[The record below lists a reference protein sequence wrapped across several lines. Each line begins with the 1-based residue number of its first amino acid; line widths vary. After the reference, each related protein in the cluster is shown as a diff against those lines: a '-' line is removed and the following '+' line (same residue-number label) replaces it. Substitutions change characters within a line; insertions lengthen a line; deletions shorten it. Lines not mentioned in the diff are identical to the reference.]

1 MKSLRSKLIAFN
13 ALLMALFGL
22 VLVLIVFIQ
31 MRGEILS
38 GLNHEFDSALKGQ
51 SSVVKTW
58 LDEKKQEIAAQASV
72 AGEADALRFLKVG
85 AKAGF
90 NVNYAGFA
98 DGHSL
103 FSDDWS
109 APADYKVTERDWYKQ
124 AMAAGKPIVTEPYVD
139 EASKKLTITVAA
151 PISHGGSPVGVAG
164 GDVFVDSL
172 VKSVLSLQIRGDGYA
187 FIADSKGKVLAHPQA
202 GLTLKPISQLAP
214 ELTADKL
221 AELAGSDSL
230 QQVRM
235 GDQDMLLSVQRIPD
249 SDWLIGL
256 ATHKDAILAPL
267 NTLLLTVAGLS
278 VLVFA
283 LLIPLVGV
291 LLGRMLGGLV
301 ALKNAMEDIAHGE
314 GDLTLRLQEGGQD
327 EIAATARAFNQFV
340 TQLATLFR
348 GLRDNAGGVVA
359 GVGQVS
365 SQVQGVADSARS
377 ISDMSSSNAATLEQ
391 ITVSIAHIAD
401 NARAADQLASATG
414 SGLES
419 GAQGMLQLA
428 DGMES
433 TVQSVRSLES
443 MLAALE
449 QRSQQISG
457 ITEVIRDIAD
467 QTNLLALNAA
477 IEAARAGEQGRGF
490 AVVADEV
497 RKLAERTAQATVQI
511 AGMVTAIRSETGK
524 AVGDVQQTVTVV
536 NDGVLLTQQAVATI
550 QSIRHSMLE
559 VVSKMSEI
567 SHSTQE
573 QHNAS
578 TLIAQSSEQINSRV
592 LENDSL
598 LQQASDTLQGLAGKA
613 GQMNGEFAKFRL

>member
-221 AELAGSDSL
+221 AELAGSASL

-283 LLIPLVGV
+283 LLIPLAGV

>member
-283 LLIPLVGV
+283 LLIPLAGV